1 MFTSILTNIKKL
13 TRELSDNP
21 SAQAAVL
28 FVASII
34 IIYLQREYIIETF
47 IPNISDIVLTYV
59 GYGFVSL
66 SIFFIGVTATVNHFR
81 KDSLIFWPQL
91 VSTLLTVISIQLVMG
106 AFKGPQGI
114 VFKETTG
121 GRFGKYLWEDFYIP
135 GPLLL
140 LLLLLIAFYISWPKF
155 SLAKLK
161 LSKLY
166 FLSFLYFLRKIFKS
180 KSKKPRIIEKKPYQ
194 ETKDNI
200 QQKIEEPR
208 KKSLQDNYQ
217 PIKNNP
223 PFEEKTKK
231 IEEKIDAPKKPTRA
245 FTFGKPW
252 AIPEMSLLEYGPE
265 ASISSDESKLVA
277 EKIEETLINHGIE
290 VRVNQIKPGPTV
302 TMYGLTPG
310 WTRKTRRPKKNDSED
325 DNLDEESDKGTRV
338 KVDSIVAREKDLA
351 LALAA
356 PSLRIEAPVPGE
368 SIVGIEVPNKKALM
382 VSLRKTLEHEKVN
395 SIKQEMGIPLALGQG
410 SSGEATITDL
420 RKLPHLL
427 IAGSTGSG
435 KSVCINTL
443 LVSMISKMTPDRLR
457 LLLIDPKR
465 VELTPFNGIP
475 HLISPV
481 VVEPEDAVK
490 SLKGLLEEM
499 IRRYKILEEIG
510 VRNIDSYINHPKAIE
525 PMPYLVIAIDE
536 LADLMMTAPYEVE
549 QTLTRLAQL
558 GRATGIHLLVATQR
572 PSVDVVTGLIKANF
586 PSRIS
591 FAVVS
596 QVDSRTILDS
606 SGAERLLGKG
616 DMLFLSSDFPK
627 AQRVQGAYLSD
638 DEINKLV
645 NYWSTQEGPPLP
657 EISLELPVNDI
668 TNPDLNSGDFP
679 QDELFS
685 KASELAGRYSH
696 ISTSLLQRKL
706 RIGYPRAARLIDQLE
721 DAGVIG
727 PEEPGKSREVL
738 IQS

>member
-1 MFTSILTNIKKL
+1 
-13 TRELSDNP
+13 
-21 SAQAAVL
+21 
-28 FVASII
+28 
-34 IIYLQREYIIETF
+34 
-47 IPNISDIVLTYV
+47 
-59 GYGFVSL
+59 
-66 SIFFIGVTATVNHFR
+66 
-81 KDSLIFWPQL
+81 
-91 VSTLLTVISIQLVMG
+91 
-106 AFKGPQGI
+106 
-114 VFKETTG
+114 
-121 GRFGKYLWEDFYIP
+121 
-135 GPLLL
+135 
-140 LLLLLIAFYISWPKF
+140 
-155 SLAKLK
+155 
-161 LSKLY
+161 
-166 FLSFLYFLRKIFKS
+166 
-180 KSKKPRIIEKKPYQ
+180 
-194 ETKDNI
+194 
-200 QQKIEEPR
+200 
-208 KKSLQDNYQ
+208 
-217 PIKNNP
+217 
-223 PFEEKTKK
+223 FEEKTKK

-395 SIKQEMGIPLALGQG
+395 YIKQEMGIPLALGQG

>member
-13 TRELSDNP
+13 IRELSDNP

-34 IIYLQREYIIETF
+34 IIYFQREYLLETF
-47 IPNISDIVLTYV
+47 IPNIGEIILTYV
-59 GYGFVSL
+59 GYGFVTL
-66 SIFFIGVTATVNHFR
+66 SIFLIGVIAAVIHYK
-81 KDSLIFWPQL
+81 KDFLIFWPQL
-91 VSTLLTVISIQLVMG
+91 ISTILTVISIQLLMG

-121 GRFGKYLWEDFYIP
+121 GKLGKYLWQDFYIP
-135 GPLLL
+135 GPILFLLL
-140 LLLLLIAFYISWPKF
+140 VAIAFYICWPKF
-155 SLAKLK
+155 SSDKLK
-161 LSKLY
+161 LFNLY
-166 FLSFLYFLRKIFKS
+166 FFSFIHSLMKIFKS
-180 KSKKPRIIEKKPYQ
+180 EPKKPRIIEKKSYQ
-194 ETKDNI
+194 EPKENPKP
-200 QQKIEEPR
+200 KIEESKRNP
-208 KKSLQDNYQ
+208 SSYNNQ
-217 PIKNNP
+217 PIRNNVLA
-223 PFEEKTKK
+223 EQKINK
-231 IEEKIDAPKKPTRA
+231 IEEKIDTTQKSTRA

-277 EKIEETLINHGIE
+277 EKIEETLLNHGIE

-310 WTRKTRRPKKNDSED
+310 WTRKTRKPKKNDAQED
-325 DNLDEESDKGTRV
+325 TSDEETDRGTRV

-356 PSLRIEAPVPGE
+356 PSVRIEAPVPGE
-368 SIVGIEVPNKKALM
+368 SIVGIEVPNKKALK

-395 SIKQEMGIPLALGQG
+395 TIKKELGIPLALGQG
-410 SSGEATITDL
+410 SSGEATVTDL

-443 LVSMISKMTPDRLR
+443 LVSMIAKMTPDKLR

-481 VVEPEDAVK
+481 VVEPDEAVK

-499 IRRYKILEEIG
+499 LRRYKVLEEIG

-525 PMPYLVIAIDE
+525 PMPYLVIAMDE

-558 GRATGIHLLVATQR
+558 GRATGIHLIVATQR

-596 QVDSRTILDS
+596 QIDSRTILDS

-638 DEINKLV
+638 EEINKLV
-645 NYWSTQEGPPLP
+645 NYWATEKGTPLP

-668 TNPDLNSGDFP
+668 TNPDFDSGDFP
-679 QDELFS
+679 KDELFS

>member
-21 SAQAAVL
+21 SSQAIVL
-28 FVASII
+28 LTASAI
-34 IIYLQREYIIETF
+34 IIYLQKDYLIDTF
-47 IPNISDIVLTYV
+47 IPKMNGFILTYI
-59 GYGFVSL
+59 GYGFITL
-66 SIFFIGVTATVNHFR
+66 
-81 KDSLIFWPQL
+81 LIFTIGWITTAIRFKRKITIYWQRFI
-91 VSTLLTVISIQLVMG
+91 SSILLIISIQILLG

-114 VFKETTG
+114 VFRETMG
-121 GRFGKYLWEDFYIP
+121 GRFGDYLWKDFYIP
-135 GPLLL
+135 GAIFLLVLLL
-140 LLLLLIAFYISWPKF
+140 LAFYISWPKL
-155 SLAKLK
+155 SIVKIK
-161 LSKLY
+161 SSKLY
-166 FLSFLYFLRKIFKS
+166 LLAFFYFIS
-180 KSKKPRIIEKKPYQ
+180 KRLKPIPKKPRVLDKTPGPEQKDKPKFNLNEPVKNVSGNQTLNQQNKIGIESPKV
-194 ETKDNI
+194 
-200 QQKIEEPR
+200 
-208 KKSLQDNYQ
+208 
-217 PIKNNP
+217 
-223 PFEEKTKK
+223 EEKPNKVK
-231 IEEKIDAPKKPTRA
+231 QITRA

-252 AIPEMSLLEYGPE
+252 SIPEMSLLEYGPE
-265 ASISSDESKLVA
+265 LSISTNESQLVA
-277 EKIEETLINHGIE
+277 EKIEETLQNHGIE
-290 VRVNQIKPGPTV
+290 VEVNQVKPGPTV

-310 WTRKTRRPKKNDSED
+310 WTRKARKPKKNDAQGDNSNED
-325 DNLDEESDKGTRV
+325 IDKGIRV

-368 SIVGIEVPNKKALM
+368 SIVGIEVPNKTPLV
-382 VSLRKTLEHEKVN
+382 VSLRKTLENEKVN
-395 SIKQEMGIPLALGQG
+395 KIKSENGIPLALGQG
-410 SSGEATITDL
+410 SNGEATVTDL

-443 LVSMISKMTPDRLR
+443 LISMITQMTPDKLR

-499 IRRYKILEEIG
+499 IRRYKVLEAVG
-510 VRNIDSYINHPKAIE
+510 VRNIDGYINHPKAIE

-558 GRATGIHLLVATQR
+558 GRATGIHLIVATQR

-596 QVDSRTILDS
+596 QIDSRTILDS
-606 SGAERLLGKG
+606 SGAEKLLGKG

-638 DEINKLV
+638 EEINKIID
-645 NYWSTQEGPPLP
+645 YWSTLKGTPLP

-668 TNPDLNSGDFP
+668 TNPDFDAGGFP
-679 QDELFS
+679 KDELFG

-706 RIGYPRAARLIDQLE
+706 RVGYPRAARLIDQLE
-721 DAGVIG
+721 DSGVIG

>member
-1 MFTSILTNIKKL
+1 MFTSILANIKKL
-13 TRELSDNP
+13 IRELSDNP

-28 FVASII
+28 FAASVI
-34 IIYLQREYIIETF
+34 IIYIQREYLLETF
-47 IPNISDIVLTYV
+47 IPNISEIILTYV
-59 GYGFVSL
+59 GYGFVTF
-66 SIFFIGVTATVNHFR
+66 SIFFIGVIAAVIHFK
-81 KDSLIFWPQL
+81 KDFLIFWPQL
-91 VSTLLTVISIQLVMG
+91 IASILTVISIQLLMG

-121 GRFGKYLWEDFYIP
+121 GKLGKYLWQDFYIP
-135 GPLLL
+135 GPILLL
-140 LLLLLIAFYISWPKF
+140 LLVAIAFYIFWPKF
-155 SLAKLK
+155 SLDKLK
-161 LSKLY
+161 IFKIY
-166 FLSFLYFLRKIFKS
+166 FLSFIYSLAKIFKS
-180 KSKKPRIIEKKPYQ
+180 EPKKPRIIEKKSYQ
-194 ETKDNI
+194 EPKDNPKP
-200 QQKIEEPR
+200 KIEES
-208 KKSLQDNYQ
+208 KGNSSSYNNQ
-217 PIKNNP
+217 PIRKNVLAEQKIN
-223 PFEEKTKK
+223 K
-231 IEEKIDAPKKPTRA
+231 IEEKIDTSQKSTRA

-277 EKIEETLINHGIE
+277 EKIEETLLNHGIE
-290 VRVNQIKPGPTV
+290 VIVNQIKPGPTV

-310 WTRKTRRPKKNDSED
+310 WTRKTRKPKKNDDQE
-325 DNLDEESDKGTRV
+325 DNLDEETSRGTRV

-382 VSLRKTLEHEKVN
+382 VSLRKTLEHAKVN
-395 SIKQEMGIPLALGQG
+395 TIKKNLGIPLALGQG
-410 SSGEATITDL
+410 SSGEATVTDL

-443 LVSMISKMTPDRLR
+443 LVSMIAKMTPDKLR

-481 VVEPEDAVK
+481 VVEPDEAVK

-499 IRRYKILEEIG
+499 IRRYKVLEEIG

-558 GRATGIHLLVATQR
+558 GRATGIHLIVATQR

-596 QVDSRTILDS
+596 QIDSRTILDS

-638 DEINKLV
+638 EEINKLV
-645 NYWSTQEGPPLP
+645 NYWATEKGTPLP

-668 TNPDLNSGDFP
+668 TNPDFDSGDFP
-679 QDELFS
+679 KDELFG

>member
-13 TRELSDNP
+13 IRELSDNP
-21 SAQAAVL
+21 SAQATIL

-34 IIYLQREYIIETF
+34 IIYLQRNYIIETF
-47 IPNISDIVLTYV
+47 IPNINEIVLTYI
-59 GYGFVSL
+59 GYGFITFL
-66 SIFFIGVTATVNHFR
+66 IFFVAVSTTVIRFK
-81 KDSLIFWPQL
+81 KDSFIFWPQL
-91 VSTLLTVISIQLVMG
+91 ISTILAVISVQLLMG

-114 VFKETTG
+114 VFRETTG

-135 GPLLL
+135 GPILLFVL
-140 LLLLLIAFYISWPKF
+140 ALIAFYISWPKF

-166 FLSFLYFLRKIFKS
+166 FLSFLYFVMKIFKS
-180 KSKKPRIIEKKPYQ
+180 APKKPRIIEKKPYQ
-194 ETKDNI
+194 EPKENSKPNI
-200 QQKIEEPR
+200 EA
-208 KKSLQDNYQ
+208 KKNSTQNNLH
-217 PIKNNP
+217 PIKNSPIIEQKINIID
-223 PFEEKTKK
+223 EKK
-231 IEEKIDAPKKPTRA
+231 EPSKKPTRA
-245 FTFGKPW
+245 FVFGKPW

-265 ASISSDESKLVA
+265 ASISSDESTLVA
-277 EKIEETLINHGIE
+277 KKIEETLLNHGIE

-310 WTRKTRRPKKNDSED
+310 WTRKTKKLRKNDDQE
-325 DNLDEESDKGTRV
+325 NNPDEESDRGTRV

-395 SIKQEMGIPLALGQG
+395 SIKKEMGIPLALGQG

-443 LVSMISKMTPDRLR
+443 LVSMIAKMTPDKLR

-481 VVEPEDAVK
+481 VVEPADAVK

-499 IRRYKILEEIG
+499 IRRYKVLEEIG

-645 NYWSTQEGPPLP
+645 NYWSTYEGPPLP
-657 EISLELPVNDI
+657 EISLELPINDI
-668 TNPDLNSGDFP
+668 TDPELDSGDFP
-679 QDELFS
+679 KDELFS

>member
-13 TRELSDNP
+13 IRELSDNP

-28 FVASII
+28 FAASVI
-34 IIYLQREYIIETF
+34 IIYIQREYLLETF
-47 IPNISDIVLTYV
+47 IPNISEIILTYV
-59 GYGFVSL
+59 GYGFVTF
-66 SIFFIGVTATVNHFR
+66 SIFFIGVIAAVIHFK
-81 KDSLIFWPQL
+81 KDFLIFWPQL
-91 VSTLLTVISIQLVMG
+91 IASILTVISIQLLMG

-121 GRFGKYLWEDFYIP
+121 GKLGKYLWQDFYIP
-135 GPLLL
+135 GPILLL
-140 LLLLLIAFYISWPKF
+140 LLVAIAFYIFWPKF
-155 SLAKLK
+155 SLDKLK
-161 LSKLY
+161 IFKIY
-166 FLSFLYFLRKIFKS
+166 FLSFIYSLAKIFKS
-180 KSKKPRIIEKKPYQ
+180 EPKKPRIIEKKSYQ
-194 ETKDNI
+194 EPKDNPKP
-200 QQKIEEPR
+200 KIEES
-208 KKSLQDNYQ
+208 KGNSSSYNNQ
-217 PIKNNP
+217 PIRKNVLAEQKIN
-223 PFEEKTKK
+223 K
-231 IEEKIDAPKKPTRA
+231 IEEKIDTSQKSTRA

-277 EKIEETLINHGIE
+277 EKIEETLLNHGIE

-310 WTRKTRRPKKNDSED
+310 WTRKTRKPKKNDDQE
-325 DNLDEESDKGTRV
+325 DNLDEETSRGTRV

-382 VSLRKTLEHEKVN
+382 VSLRKTLEHDKVN
-395 SIKQEMGIPLALGQG
+395 TIKKNLGIPLALGQG
-410 SSGEATITDL
+410 SSGEATVTDL

-443 LVSMISKMTPDRLR
+443 LVSMIAKMTPDKLR

-481 VVEPEDAVK
+481 VVEPDEAVK

-499 IRRYKILEEIG
+499 IRRYKVLEEIG

-558 GRATGIHLLVATQR
+558 GRATGIHLIVATQR

-596 QVDSRTILDS
+596 QIDSRTILDS

-638 DEINKLV
+638 EEINKLV
-645 NYWSTQEGPPLP
+645 NYWATEKGTPLP

-668 TNPDLNSGDFP
+668 TNPDFDSGDFP
-679 QDELFS
+679 KDELCG

>member
-28 FVASII
+28 FAASII
-34 IIYLQREYIIETF
+34 IIYLQRQYILETF
-47 IPNISDIVLTYV
+47 IPNINEIILTYI
-59 GYGFVSL
+59 GYGFATF
-66 SIFFIGVTATVNHFR
+66 SIFFIILMTVVIRFK
-81 KDSLIFWPQL
+81 KDSLQFKSQL
-91 VSTLLTVISIQLVMG
+91 LSTLLTVISIQLLMG

-121 GRFGKYLWEDFYIP
+121 GKLGKYLWEDFYIP
-135 GPLLL
+135 GPV
-140 LLLLLIAFYISWPKF
+140 LLLLLIASAFYISWPKF
-155 SLAKLK
+155 SLDKLK
-161 LSKLY
+161 LSKQYLLSLLY
-166 FLSFLYFLRKIFKS
+166 FLKKIFKS
-180 KSKKPRIIEKKPYQ
+180 KNKKPRIVEKRTYQ
-194 ETKDNI
+194 ETKENT
-200 QQKIEEPR
+200 KPTIEEHR
-208 KKSLQDNYQ
+208 KNSNQSNYQ
-217 PIKNNP
+217 PIKNK
-223 PFEEKTKK
+223 PFIEQKINKT
-231 IEEKIDAPKKPTRA
+231 EEKIDTQKKPKRA
-245 FTFGKPW
+245 FIFGKPW

-265 ASISSDESKLVA
+265 ASISSDESTLVA
-277 EKIEETLINHGIE
+277 EKIEETLLNHGIE

-310 WTRKTRRPKKNDSED
+310 WTRKTRKAKKNDD
-325 DNLDEESDKGTRV
+325 QDNNQEEETDRGTRV

-395 SIKQEMGIPLALGQG
+395 NIKSELGIPLALGQG

-443 LVSMISKMTPDRLR
+443 LVSMIAKMTPDKLR

-481 VVEPEDAVK
+481 VVEPDEAVK

-510 VRNIDSYINHPKAIE
+510 VRNIDSYINHPKAFE

-558 GRATGIHLLVATQR
+558 GRATGIHLIVATQR

-638 DEINKLV
+638 QEINKLV
-645 NYWSTQEGPPLP
+645 NYWSSQEGPPLP
-657 EISLELPVNDI
+657 EISLELPINDI
-668 TNPDLNSGDFP
+668 TNPDFDSGDFP
-679 QDELFS
+679 KDELFS

>member
-1 MFTSILTNIKKL
+1 M
-13 TRELSDNP
+13 
-21 SAQAAVL
+21 
-28 FVASII
+28 
-34 IIYLQREYIIETF
+34 
-47 IPNISDIVLTYV
+47 
-59 GYGFVSL
+59 
-66 SIFFIGVTATVNHFR
+66 
-81 KDSLIFWPQL
+81 
-91 VSTLLTVISIQLVMG
+91 
-106 AFKGPQGI
+106 
-114 VFKETTG
+114 
-121 GRFGKYLWEDFYIP
+121 
-135 GPLLL
+135 
-140 LLLLLIAFYISWPKF
+140 
-155 SLAKLK
+155 AKLK

-231 IEEKIDAPKKPTRA
+231 IEEKIDTPKKPTRA

-395 SIKQEMGIPLALGQG
+395 YIKQEMGIPLALGQG

-420 RKLPHLL
+420 RK
-427 IAGSTGSG
+427 
-435 KSVCINTL
+435 
-443 LVSMISKMTPDRLR
+443 
-457 LLLIDPKR
+457 
-465 VELTPFNGIP
+465 
-475 HLISPV
+475 
-481 VVEPEDAVK
+481 
-490 SLKGLLEEM
+490 
-499 IRRYKILEEIG
+499 
-510 VRNIDSYINHPKAIE
+510 
-525 PMPYLVIAIDE
+525 
-536 LADLMMTAPYEVE
+536 
-549 QTLTRLAQL
+549 
-558 GRATGIHLLVATQR
+558 
-572 PSVDVVTGLIKANF
+572 
-586 PSRIS
+586 
-591 FAVVS
+591 
-596 QVDSRTILDS
+596 
-606 SGAERLLGKG
+606 
-616 DMLFLSSDFPK
+616 
-627 AQRVQGAYLSD
+627 
-638 DEINKLV
+638 
-645 NYWSTQEGPPLP
+645 
-657 EISLELPVNDI
+657 
-668 TNPDLNSGDFP
+668 
-679 QDELFS
+679 
-685 KASELAGRYSH
+685 
-696 ISTSLLQRKL
+696 
-706 RIGYPRAARLIDQLE
+706 
-721 DAGVIG
+721 
-727 PEEPGKSREVL
+727 
-738 IQS
+738 